1 VSPHMQSLARFD
13 VVNVK
18 THDDLKVRTIGGAVI
33 SVCCYI
39 FAFTLF
45 LAEFRSW
52 RHLETVDMLDV
63 DTTAKPDG
71 RLPVN
76 IDLYLPSLPC
86 GELVT
91 EVTDDSGSQ
100 QIHVTDTLHKLRM
113 DRHGVPID
121 LPERVDFGHVVA
133 PAFQQ
138 RKVVRLMEEA
148 QVHLSET
155 IGHFEHEEEEHPEL
169 SIEEHEIHRAQL
181 AEQAAQLHG
190 RLSRL
195 TEVVAEGEAAAEM
208 DDHEHLELSARELST
223 MHDEVSSSRVY
234 TEEQRERVLANLH
247 AMARNVARLRNGS
260 SAVTTSN
267 LKEALR
273 IRLSILNDNV
283 QGFVSAADID
293 RRDRYGNVEELLRD
307 VANASALLPAEQ
319 ARHLD
324 DSLRLVGDSLR
335 TLNSGVGGKAR
346 QVAESNLERQLLGLQ
361 AELRGDDT
369 MPPNYCGSC
378 YGASPNPA
386 DCCNNCDDIK
396 RAYAQ
401 RRWGFP
407 DPSTFEQCRREARQ
421 RSSKLQEGEG
431 CNIYGTM
438 EVARVTGSFT
448 VAPIAKV
455 PSAKLQRLA
464 SLSPE
469 QVSAFNVTHQ
479 IKRLSFGTDFP
490 GQHNPLD
497 NVWQHSPGGAAVS
510 RYFLKVVPTT
520 YEFIGGRSVHTNQ
533 FSVTQ
538 YFKSLAVDSSST
550 MVPCISFVFEL
561 TPLKV
566 RKTERRGGSFLN
578 FLTRS
583 AAIIGG
589 IFTVAGILDSAL
601 YAGTRQIEKLQMGK
615 QG

>member
-1 VSPHMQSLARFD
+1 MSSLRRFD
-13 VVNVK
+13 FVNVK
-18 THDDLKVRTIGGAVI
+18 THDDLKVRTISGAAI
-33 SVCCYI
+33 SVCCYV
-39 FAFTLF
+39 FASVLLISEYRT
-45 LAEFRSW
+45 W
-52 RHLETVDMLDV
+52 RQLETIDVLDV
-63 DTTAKPDG
+63 DTTSRPDG

-100 QIHVTDTLHKLRM
+100 QIHVTDSLHKLRM
-113 DRHGVPID
+113 DRNGVPID
-121 LPERVDFGHVVA
+121 LPERVDFGHVIA

-138 RKVVRLMEEA
+138 RKVVQLMEEA
-148 QVHLSET
+148 QQHLSET
-155 IGHFEHEEEEHPEL
+155 IGHFDHEEDEFPDLSVEEHQV
-169 SIEEHEIHRAQL
+169 HRAQL

-190 RLSRL
+190 RLTRL
-195 TEVVAEGEAAAEM
+195 TEVVAEGEQAAEAG
-208 DDHEHLELSARELST
+208 DHEHLELSARELSA
-223 MHDEVSSSRVY
+223 MHEEVSSSRIY
-234 TEEQRERVLANLH
+234 TAQQRERVLANLH
-247 AMARNVARLRNGS
+247 AMSRSVARLRNGS
-260 SAVTTSN
+260 SITTASN
-267 LKEALR
+267 LREALR

-293 RRDRYGNVEELLRD
+293 RRDRYSNVEELLRD

-319 ARHLD
+319 AGHLEE
-324 DSLRLVGDSLR
+324 SLVLVGDSLR
-335 TLNSGVGGKAR
+335 VLNSGVGGTAR
-346 QVAESNLERQLLGLQ
+346 QSAEADLERHLLGLQ
-361 AELRGDDT
+361 AELRGDDNL
-369 MPPNYCGSC
+369 PSHYCGSC
-378 YGASPNPA
+378 YGANP
-386 DCCNNCDDIK
+386 DPTGCCNTCDDIK
-396 RAYAQ
+396 RVYAE

-407 DPSTFEQCRREARQ
+407 DPSTFEQCRRESRA

-448 VAPIAKV
+448 IAPV
-455 PSAKLQRLA
+455 SRLPSAKLQRLA
-464 SLSPE
+464 ALSTE

-497 NVWQHSPGGAAVS
+497 DVWQHSPGGAAVS

-538 YFKSLAVDSSST
+538 YFKSLSVDSASS

-566 RKTERRGGSFLN
+566 KKTERRGGTFRN

-583 AAIIGG
+583 AATIGG
-589 IFTVAGILDSAL
+589 IFTVAGIVDSAL
-601 YAGTRQIEKLQMGK
+601 YAGTRQIQKLNMGK